1 MDNVTKQRILDHLSA
16 SIEVCEKD
24 SDDTLGVY
32 VEIDGNLYS
41 WNGESLVIA
50 GKADDLL
57 NR

>member
-1 MDNVTKQRILDHLSA
+1 MDNVVKQRVLAHLSA

-24 SDDTLGVY
+24 TDDILGVY
-32 VEIDGNLYS
+32 VEIDGDLYS
-41 WNGESLVIA
+41 WNGESLVVA